1 MPRTTPYT
9 TIGIKRLKCFRCD
22 NKAHASWQVCADDRI
37 YRPMCL
43 QCDIELNELVLKWM
57 GDPLVNEKMMK
68 YRELKAQ

>member
-1 MPRTTPYT
+1 MARTKPYT
-9 TIGIKRLKCFRCD
+9 EIGIKRLKCARCN
-22 NKAHASWQVCADDRI
+22 NKGYASWQVCADDRI

-57 GDPLVNEKMMK
+57 GDPLVEEKMGK